1 MQKNKWVCGVIILVV
16 AVGFLGLCRSG
27 EAAPATKDNPIVFKF
42 SMYPPQGDLRYKMIE
57 NYAKLVSDKTGGR
70 VKIQIFPSE
79 SLAKAMEEFEALST
93 GVIDMAAMNG
103 IYISGKVPE
112 LSGSALPFAI
122 KSYDQA
128 HRAAKELGGDMDAIL
143 KKQNIKYFWTVVPG
157 AFELFTRSK
166 TVKKLEDFKGLAIR
180 TAGKEPAE
188 AVKIWGGASVTMAV
202 PEMYQALQRGT
213 CDGNL
218 VPVSSYMSM
227 KLNEVAPYATIIR
240 WYSQLWYAPSMNLDR
255 WNALP
260 SDIQKAFIDASA
272 PAMDFAFKLHE
283 EYDTKAI
290 ADLKKYIKEVYYL
303 PDEEMMR
310 WKAAVKPMYDKL
322 LSSGTPFTKKQI
334 EVLTRLP
341 K

>member
-1 MQKNKWVCGVIILVV
+1 MQKKKWVYGLLTLLV
-16 AVGFLGLCRSG
+16 ALSFLGLCRSG
-27 EAAPATKDNPIVFKF
+27 EAAAVVTKDNPLVFKF
-42 SMYPPQGDLRYKMIE
+42 SMYPPQGDLRFKMM
-57 NYAKLVSDKTGGR
+57 D
-70 VKIQIFPSE
+70 
-79 SLAKAMEEFEALST
+79 
-93 GVIDMAAMNG
+93 
-103 IYISGKVPE
+103 ISGKVPE

-143 KKQNIKYFWTVVPG
+143 KKHNIKYFWTVVPG

-166 TVKKLEDFKGLAIR
+166 TIKKLDDFKGLAIR

-227 KLNEVAPYATIIR
+227 RLNEVAPYATVIR
-240 WYSQLWYAPSMNLDR
+240 WFSQLWYAPSMNLDR
-255 WNALP
+255 WNSLP
-260 SDIQKAFIDASA
+260 SDIQKAFIDASG
-272 PAMDFAFKLHE
+272 PAMAYAFKLHE
-283 EYDTKAI
+283 EYDAKALG
-290 ADLKKYIKEVYYL
+290 DLKKIIKEVYYL
-303 PDEEMMR
+303 PEDEMMK

-322 LSSGTPFTKKQI
+322 LSSGTPFTKKQL
-334 EVLTRLP
+334 EVLSRLP

>member
-1 MQKNKWVCGVIILVV
+1 MEKKKWIYCLWVLI
-16 AVGFLGLCRSG
+16 ATMGFLGLCGSVN
-27 EAAPATKDNPIVFKF
+27 AAAKEEPIVLKF
-42 SMYPPQGDLRYKMIE
+42 SMYPPQGDLRVKMVE
-57 NYAKLVSDKTGGR
+57 NYARLVSEKTGGR
-70 VKIQIFPSE
+70 VKIQIYPSE
-79 SLAKAMEEFEALST
+79 SLSKAMEEFEALSS

-128 HRAAKELGGDMDAIL
+128 HRAAKELGPEMDAIL
-143 KKQNIKYFWTVVPG
+143 RKQNIKYFWTVVPG

-166 TVKKLEDFKGLAIR
+166 TVKKMEDFKGLAIR

-188 AVKIWGGASVTMAV
+188 AVKLWGGASVTMAV

-218 VPVSSYMSM
+218 VPMMSYTSM
-227 KLNEVAPYATIIR
+227 RLQEVAPYATILR
-240 WYSQLWYAPSMNLDR
+240 WFSQLWYAPSMNLDR
-255 WNALP
+255 WNRLP
-260 SDIQKAFIDASA
+260 GDIQKAFLDASG
-272 PAMDFAFKLHE
+272 PAMEWAFKAHE
-283 EYDTKAI
+283 EYDAKTLEE
-290 ADLKKYIKEVYYL
+290 LKRICKEVYYL

-310 WKAAVKPMYDKL
+310 WKATVKPMYDKL
-322 LSSGTPFTKKQI
+322 LSTGTPFTKKQL
-334 EVLTRLP
+334 EVLSRLP